1 MIAAVETSV
10 VAVGLVWIQSF
21 RSVVSAD
28 IDTGAVTVVW
38 RFILVASIVD
48 HSVVTSVQVT
58 VIVVVNSVD
67 CLAVRLGVMCE
78 ANSVAP
84 FVY

>member
-1 MIAAVETSV
+1 MIAAVEASV

-38 RFILVASIVD
+38 RFILVASVVD
-48 HSVVTSVQVT
+48 HSVVTSFHVT
-58 VIVVVNSVD
+58 VTVFVKAADSS
-67 CLAVRLGVMCE
+67 AVTLCIL
-78 ANSVAP
+78 S
-84 FVY
+84 

>member
-1 MIAAVETSV
+1 MIAAVEASV

-38 RFILVASIVD
+38 RFILVASVVD
-48 HSVVTSVQVT
+48 HSVVTSFHVT
-58 VIVVVNSVD
+58 VTVFVKAADSS
-67 CLAVRLGVMCE
+67 AVTLRIL
-78 ANSVAP
+78 S
-84 FVY
+84 